1 MLAISIDESNACK
14 RTATPKEYS
23 ALRNG
28 KNVRKPQ
35 TSWKPILRMICKMQS
50 RKPLSVGDGDRL
62 ESHLKLSICRIDQ
75 RIRQH

>member
-23 ALRNG
+23 ALRNC

-35 TSWKPILRMICKMQS
+35 TSWKPILRMICKMHS
-50 RKPLSVGDGDRL
+50 RKPFSVSDGDSF
-62 ESHLKLSICRIDQ
+62 ESHLKLSIGRIDQ
-75 RIRQH
+75 RGCQH